1 MGINPPLTPTV
12 RSTRP
17 KINKA
22 LVALYNKTDQLYL
35 INIYRTLHPKKA
47 KYTFLSSVHGMFSRI
62 GHKTSLKKFKRIEI
76 ISSFFPTITLCNW
89 KLIIG
94 RKNMKSTNTWTQN
107 YATKKKRRVM
117 KKSKRKSEDTLR
129 QMKMEKEKKN
139 SKIYR
144 IQQSQFEKFITIQA
158 FFKKQRTTSNE

>member
-22 LVALYNKTDQLYL
+22 LVALYNKIDQLYL

-62 GHKTSLKKFKRIEI
+62 GHKTSLNKFKRIEI

-107 YATKKKRRVM
+107 YATKKKKQGNEEIKEEIRRYL
-117 KKSKRKSEDTLR
+117 KTDENGKRKKIPKSTGC
-129 QMKMEKEKKN
+129 
-139 SKIYR
+139 SKV
-144 IQQSQFEKFITIQA
+144 SLK
-158 FFKKQRTTSNE
+158 SL